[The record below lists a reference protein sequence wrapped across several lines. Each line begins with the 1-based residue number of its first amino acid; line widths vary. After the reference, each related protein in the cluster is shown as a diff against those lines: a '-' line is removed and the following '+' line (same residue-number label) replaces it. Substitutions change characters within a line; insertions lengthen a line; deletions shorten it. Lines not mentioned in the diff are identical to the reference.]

1 MTDRQTLHQLIEELP
16 ASQLVAAEDCLTYL
30 HGEKVRETLTRVGG
44 QPPLYDTDFYAWA
57 QQQAAALR
65 ALDWAALDLNNLIEE
80 VEDLAGRHRDALGS
94 ELKRLLV
101 HLMKWHYQPTHR
113 SDSWLD
119 SIEQARQAIDEV
131 IDDYPSLADYP
142 RVVLPKAYQRAR
154 RQGARET
161 KLPLTTF
168 PPEGCPWALDDI
180 RREGWLP
187 PDAVAEEDDDEA

>member
-1 MTDRQTLHQLIEELP
+1 MTTPD
-16 ASQLVAAEDCLTYL
+16 
-30 HGEKVRETLTRVGG
+30 
-44 QPPLYDTDFYAWA
+44 YDTDFYAWA
-57 QQQAAALR
+57 QAQAAALR
-65 ALDWAALDLNNLIEE
+65 AKDWAALDLNNLIEE

-101 HLMKWHYQPTHR
+101 HLLKWHYQPTHR
-113 SDSWLD
+113 SDSWRE

-154 RQGARET
+154 RQAARET

-187 PDAVAEEDDDEA
+187 PDAAAEEDDDEA

>member
-1 MTDRQTLHQLIEELP
+1 MTTPD
-16 ASQLVAAEDCLTYL
+16 
-30 HGEKVRETLTRVGG
+30 
-44 QPPLYDTDFYAWA
+44 YDTDFAAWA
-57 QQQAAALR
+57 LAQAAALR
-65 ALDWAALDLNNLIEE
+65 AKDWAALDLNNLIEE

-101 HLMKWHYQPTHR
+101 HLLKWHYQPTHR
-113 SDSWLD
+113 SDSWRD

-131 IDDYPSLADYP
+131 IDDYASLANSLQ
-142 RVVLPKAYQRAR
+142 VLLPKAYQRAR

-168 PPEGCPWALDDI
+168 PPEGCPWDLNDI

-187 PDAVAEEDDDEA
+187 PEAPGDPSGR

>member
-1 MTDRQTLHQLIEELP
+1 MTDRRTLHRLIDALPDAQLD
-16 ASQLVAAEDCLTYL
+16 AAEATLTYL
-30 HGEKVRETLTRVGG
+30 QQEKARQTLRDLGRV
-44 QPPLYDTDFYAWA
+44 PRYEDDFCAWA

-65 ALDWAALDLNNLIEE
+65 VQNWAALDLNNLIEE

-101 HLMKWHYQPTHR
+101 HLLKWHYQPTHR
-113 SDSWLD
+113 SDGWLE

-142 RVVLPKAYQRAR
+142 QVILPKAYQRAR
-154 RQGARET
+154 RQAARET

-168 PPEGCPWALDDI
+168 PREGCPWDLDDI

-187 PDAVAEEDDDEA
+187 PDAAEDPSGR

>member
-1 MTDRQTLHQLIEELP
+1 MTTP
-16 ASQLVAAEDCLTYL
+16 T
-30 HGEKVRETLTRVGG
+30 
-44 QPPLYDTDFYAWA
+44 YDTDFYTWA
-57 QQQAAALR
+57 HQQAQALR
-65 ALDWAALDLNNLIEE
+65 AKDWAALDLNNLIEE

-101 HLMKWHYQPTHR
+101 HLVKWHYQPTHR

-119 SIEQARQAIDEV
+119 SMEQARQAIDDL
-131 IDDYPSLADYP
+131 IDDYPGLADYP
-142 RVVLPKAYQRAR
+142 PVALPKAYQRAR

-168 PPEGCPWALDDI
+168 PPEGCPWDLDDI

-187 PDAVAEEDDDEA
+187 PDAAAADADDET

>member
-1 MTDRQTLHQLIEELP
+1 MSNP
-16 ASQLVAAEDCLTYL
+16 N
-30 HGEKVRETLTRVGG
+30 
-44 QPPLYDTDFYAWA
+44 YDTDFYAWA

-65 ALDWAALDLNNLIEE
+65 AKDWAALDLNNLIEE

-101 HLMKWHYQPTHR
+101 HLLKWHYQPTHR
-113 SDSWLD
+113 SDSWLE
-119 SIEQARQAIDEV
+119 SIEQARQAIDEL

-142 RVVLPKAYQRAR
+142 QVLLPKAYQRAR
-154 RQGARET
+154 RQAARET

-168 PPEGCPWALDDI
+168 PPEGCPWDLDDI

-187 PDAVAEEDDDEA
+187 PDAAGDSRGP